1 MRRKRRNHSS
11 AFKAKVALAA
21 LKSEKTMAEL
31 AEQFDIHPNQIQD
44 WRRKLL
50 DNAET
55 VFGHG
60 EQEKEEATGKI
71 KDLHAKIG
79 QLTMERDF
87 LDEGLRRIHGPYGK
101 K

>member
-21 LKSEKTMAEL
+21 LKGEKTMAEL
-31 AEQFDIHPNQIQD
+31 AEQFDVHPNQVQE
-44 WRRKLL
+44 WRKKLL
-50 DNAET
+50 DNADA
-55 VFGHG
+55 VFGG
-60 EQEKEEATGKI
+60 SAGEKEDTDAKMKE
-71 KDLHAKIG
+71 LHAKIG

-87 LDEGLRRIHGPYGK
+87 LESGLERIHGPGGK